1 MKTTAILFSISFLL
15 IVGCSSK
22 KSSDELLKEGE
33 KLAGEEKY
41 SEAVTAY
48 ETLIND
54 YPDDELAPEA
64 ISRLAVI
71 YQNKLLKNFP
81 EKDSFL
87 KAVDLF
93 KSIHEKYPDSKQAP
107 MGLFMA
113 GFVQANE
120 LKDFDAATET
130 YKQFIELYP
139 DHELT
144 SSAREELNNM
154 GLTPEEILQ
163 KNLAKQK

>member
-1 MKTTAILFSISFLL
+1 MKIVFILFSISLL
-15 IVGCSSK
+15 LATGCSSK

-33 KLAGEEKY
+33 KLIIEEKY
-41 SEAVTAY
+41 PEAVNSY
-48 ETLIND
+48 ETIINE
-54 YPDDELAPEA
+54 YPDDELTPEA

-71 YQNKLLKNFP
+71 YQNKLLQNIS
-81 EKDSFL
+81 EKESFQ

-120 LKDFDAATET
+120 LKDYDAATET
-130 YKQFIELYP
+130 YKLFIELYP

-144 SSAREELNNM
+144 SSAQEELNNM

-163 KNLAKQK
+163 KNLARQK